1 MSSKVFFMCVQVA
14 ITNVLLWFC
23 IWTPYAAITMIAQ
36 FGNPMLITPVI
47 SQLPSFLGT
56 NIVQAESSLAVSET
70 KQNRIPLSLNLKGS
84 NLAYVYTIRFRLV
97 SD

>member
-1 MSSKVFFMCVQVA
+1 MWLQVA

-47 SQLPSFLGT
+47 SQLPSFLGIT
-56 NIVQAESSLAVSET
+56 ANTL
-70 KQNRIPLSLNLKGS
+70 LK
-84 NLAYVYTIRFRLV
+84 IRDQYFEKRNFAQP
-97 SD
+97 

>member
-1 MSSKVFFMCVQVA
+1 MRSQVA

-47 SQLPSFLGT
+47 SQLPSFLGM
-56 NIVQAESSLAVSET
+56 NIVKAESSLAVSET
-70 KQNRIPLSLNLKGS
+70 KQNRIPLSLKKGIEFS
-84 NLAYVYTIRFRLV
+84 LYLYYQIPLSLRL
-97 SD
+97 S

>member
-1 MSSKVFFMCVQVA
+1 MSSKVLFMCLQVA
-14 ITNVLLWFC
+14 ITNVMLWFC

-56 NIVQAESSLAVSET
+56 NIDQAESSSAESET
-70 KQNRIPLSLNLKGS
+70 KQNRIPLSLNLKGL
-84 NLAYVYTIRFRLV
+84 NLAYT
-97 SD
+97 